1 MKSACHLYLLVSA
14 CLFSFRANAQ
24 NLFTLVPP
32 KQSGVGFQNNIVE
45 SAEHNV
51 LAYEYFYNGG
61 GVAVGDLNNDGLP
74 DIVFTANMD
83 QPKVYL
89 NKGHFVFEDISKKS
103 KVRAD
108 GWKTGVTLADV
119 NADGWLDIY
128 ICRSGNGDLSERRN
142 LLFINQHDGTFKEMA
157 ADYGVDDQ
165 GNSTQAIF
173 FDYDNDGDLDLF
185 LLRHSIKRMKNF
197 DIGYMKSAH
206 DSLAGDRLY
215 RNDGNN
221 HFTNVTDQA
230 GIISNPLCFGL
241 GAVVADFNGDGWSDL
256 YVSNDYD
263 EDDYLYINQH
273 DGTFKE
279 SVRSY
284 MGHTSKFSM
293 GCDVADVN
301 NDGLTDLLTLDM
313 LPESNRRQKLLKGPD
328 GYDHFQSL
336 VQHGYYYQYMRN
348 MLHLAGR
355 YGKDV
360 RFSEVG
366 QLAGVSNTDWSW
378 SALFGDWDLDGR
390 QDLFITN
397 GYMRDYTNMDF
408 LKYTTP
414 EEVRKAI
421 EAGHKPDLYDLVKKM
436 PSSQVK
442 SYLFKNTG
450 DLGFENVSKL
460 WGMDQASL
468 SNGAAYG
475 DFDNDGDWDLVVNN
489 INQPAFIW
497 QNHAED
503 LKNSYLKIRFA
514 GDAKNPFGIGA
525 RVWVSASD
533 GFQQLQELELNH
545 GFESSSE
552 PCLIFGL
559 GKRQLVEVKVI
570 WKNGKMQTLK
580 GQAVNQTIV
589 LNEKDAKE
597 EIRMDANRG
606 DTKDVNLA
614 DTKDAKIFTEI
625 SNAGIPFTH
634 SEDEYNDFKKEPLL
648 PRQYSRKGPA
658 LAVGD
663 VDGDGR
669 PDLFVSG
676 GKGQAGA
683 ILVNFGD
690 GKFEEEGDKI
700 LDKDFLSEGVEAVF
714 SDLDHDGDLDLYV
727 VSGGNESNF
736 QDHIYWNDG
745 RGNFSTRA
753 NVLPTT
759 ESSGGAVVAFDI
771 DGDGYPEIFRGG
783 QVKTGAY
790 PAAPRSY
797 LFKNEKGVLKDVTP
811 DFLQHIGM
819 VCAVQVADI
828 NKDGVDDLVLA
839 GEFMPVT
846 ILFGQKNPPYFS
858 EDRKMVI
865 PNSSGWWNCLKIE
878 DIDNDGDLDIL
889 AGNEGLNGQIKPS
902 VTEPVTVDAT
912 DLDNNG
918 TMDAILSYYVQ
929 GKSYPVATRDDLFD
943 QVPSFKAKFPT
954 YQSYCD
960 ATVQDIFTK
969 EQWASALHLSAVEF
983 RSGVFANEG
992 GQFHFKAFPR
1002 EAQAF
1007 PVRDLLTGYFTG
1019 GVSTTGGP
1027 AAGRRK
1033 DILLV
1038 GNDYATRAEWGRQDA
1053 GKGLLLAQEKTGGE
1067 HSGSGANAG
1076 SSGNGGGAANAGA
1089 GADPVF
1095 RVVPGAGGFHADKDA
1110 RKMVQIG
1117 NLIIV
1122 ANNNDKM
1129 QIFRIR

>member
-1 MKSACHLYLLVSA
+1 MKSACLVFLLLPV
-14 CLFSFRANAQ
+14 CLLSIPGNCQ
-24 NLFTLVPP
+24 SLFTLVPP
-32 KQSGVGFQNNIVE
+32 KQSGVNFQNNITE

-74 DIVFTANMD
+74 DIVFTSNME
-83 QPKVYL
+83 QPRIYL

-128 ICRSGNGDLSERRN
+128 ICRSGNGDLEDRHN

-157 ADYGVDDQ
+157 AQYGVNDK
-165 GNSTQAIF
+165 GNSTQAVF
-173 FDYDNDGDLDLF
+173 FDYNNDGYLDLF

-197 DIGYMKSAH
+197 DVAYMKSAH
-206 DSLAGDRLY
+206 DSLAGDKLY

-221 HFTNVTDQA
+221 HFTDVTDQA

-279 SVRSY
+279 SVRSF

-301 NDGLTDLLTLDM
+301 NDGLSDLITLDM

-348 MLHLAGR
+348 MLHLAGK
-355 YGKDV
+355 YGDSV
-360 RFSEVG
+360 RFREVG

-378 SALFGDWDLDGR
+378 SALFGDFDLDGH

-397 GYMRDYTNMDF
+397 GYMRDYTNLDF

-414 EEVRKAI
+414 DEMRKAI
-421 EAGHKPDLYDLVKKM
+421 EAGHKPDLYELVKKM

-442 SYLFKNTG
+442 SYLFRNTG
-450 DLGFENVSKL
+450 DLGFENVTKQ
-460 WGMDQASL
+460 WGMDLPSL

-514 GDAKNPFGIGA
+514 GETKNPFGIGA
-525 RVWVSASD
+525 KVLVSADD

-559 GKRQLVEVKVI
+559 GKRQTVSVTVT
-570 WKNGKMQTLK
+570 WKDGKTQTLPQ
-580 GQAVNQTIV
+580 QAVNQTIK
-589 LNEKDAKE
+589 LDYRDAKDANGGG
-597 EIRMDANRG
+597 ANSSANGVNANGAGVVR
-606 DTKDVNLA
+606 KDVPTPA
-614 DTKDAKIFTEI
+614 VFTEI
-625 SNAGIPFTH
+625 SNANLPFVH

-669 PDLFVSG
+669 PDLFVGG

-683 ILVNFGD
+683 IFVNYGD
-690 GKFEEEGDKI
+690 GKFEEQGDKVF
-700 LDKDFLSEGVEAVF
+700 DKDFLSEGVEAVF
-714 SDLDHDGDLDLYV
+714 ADLDHDGDLDLYV

-745 RGNFSTRA
+745 KGNFSSRPD
-753 NVLPTT
+753 VVPPTV
-759 ESSGGAVVAFDI
+759 SSGGPVVAFDI
-771 DGDGYPEIFRGG
+771 DGDGYPEIFRAG
-783 QVKTGAY
+783 QVKTGEY

-797 LFKNEKGVLKDVTP
+797 LFKNDKGVLRDITP
-811 DFLQHIGM
+811 DFLKNIGM
-819 VCAVQVADI
+819 VCAVKVADI
-828 NKDGVDDLVLA
+828 NKDGVSDLVLA

-846 ILFGQKNPPYFS
+846 ILFGQREAPYFS
-858 EDRKMVI
+858 ADRKMVI

-889 AGNEGLNGQIKPS
+889 AGNQGLNGQMKPS
-902 VTEPVTVDAT
+902 VSEPVTVDAA

-918 TMDAILSYYVQ
+918 TTDAILSYYIQ
-929 GKSYPVATRDDLFD
+929 GKSYPVATRDELFD

-954 YQSYCD
+954 YQSYSD
-960 ATVQDIFTK
+960 ATVNDIFTK
-969 EQWASALHLSAVEF
+969 EQLAGALHLEAVEF
-983 RSGVFANEG
+983 RSGVFLNEG
-992 GQFHFKAFPR
+992 GNFHFVPFPR

-1007 PVRDLLTGYFTG
+1007 PVRDLLTGYF
-1019 GVSTTGGP
+1019 
-1027 AAGRRK
+1027 AGQGAIGDHSRLK

-1053 GKGLLLAQEKTGGE
+1053 GKGMLLTQWQGEGQAGPTAASKGG
-1067 HSGSGANAG
+1067 SI
-1076 SSGNGGGAANAGA
+1076 GGAAS
-1089 GADPVF
+1089 DPVF
-1095 RVVPGAGGFHADKDA
+1095 RVVPGAAGFFADKDS
-1110 RKMVQIG
+1110 RKMVQID
-1117 NLIIV
+1117 NFIIV